1 MNGMGEVLQKV
12 PNSHGEMEIERV
24 EIMELR
30 DVVYMMAL
38 KPHSEVQGVKDGG
51 DDVGIVDR
59 VVGDNIC
66 RSGSR
71 EDSEARVDRH
81 DGEWMNE

>member
-1 MNGMGEVLQKV
+1 MDGTGEVLQKV
-12 PNSHGEMEIERV
+12 PNSHGEMEIEQV

-30 DVVYMMAL
+30 DIVYVMAL
-38 KPHSEVQGVKDGG
+38 KPHSKVRGVEDGG
-51 DDVGIVDR
+51 NNVGIVDR
-59 VVGDNIC
+59 VIGDNIR